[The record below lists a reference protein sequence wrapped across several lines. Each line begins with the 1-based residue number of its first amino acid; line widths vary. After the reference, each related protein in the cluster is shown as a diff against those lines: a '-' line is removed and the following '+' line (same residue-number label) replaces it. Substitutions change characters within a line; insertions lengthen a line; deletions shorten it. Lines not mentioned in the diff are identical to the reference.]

1 MIADCH
7 IYDRHV
13 EVIQEIIQ
21 NEPLPAPKVE
31 LDKSI
36 TNFYDFTKDS
46 FTITGYNGYAID
58 ASRIPVAA

>member
-1 MIADCH
+1 MPL
-7 IYDRHV
+7 Y
-13 EVIQEIIQ
+13 IQ